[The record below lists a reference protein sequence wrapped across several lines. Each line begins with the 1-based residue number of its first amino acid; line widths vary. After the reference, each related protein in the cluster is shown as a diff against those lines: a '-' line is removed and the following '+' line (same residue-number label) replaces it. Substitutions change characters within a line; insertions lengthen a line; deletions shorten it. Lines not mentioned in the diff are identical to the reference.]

1 MLQVLP
7 AFIYVGVVSWNF
19 VLVGFFLLFFQE
31 LVARY
36 VALIPFLPDS
46 VSFAGICD
54 LWCTSD
60 VSNALNSFYPHECD
74 MTCKWVPLLEQ
85 VRLDQLWRSLQTYP
99 ILEFYDCKGWFFF
112 LSCLKQNIWG
122 PVFEQSCLSY
132 LQSYISN
139 LMNDHKKTS
148 EF

>member
-85 VRLDQLWRSLQTYP
+85 VSLDQLWRSLQTYP
-99 ILEFYDCKGWFFF
+99 ILEFYDCKG
-112 LSCLKQNIWG
+112 
-122 PVFEQSCLSY
+122 
-132 LQSYISN
+132 
-139 LMNDHKKTS
+139 
-148 EF
+148 

>member
-1 MLQVLP
+1 MLYLWCLGKQHCASSLTSLYICRCSELELRSGWV
-7 AFIYVGVVSWNF
+7 FFVV
-19 VLVGFFLLFFQE
+19 FFQE

-85 VRLDQLWRSLQTYP
+85 VSLDQLWRSLQTYP
-99 ILEFYDCKGWFFF
+99 ILEFYDCKG
-112 LSCLKQNIWG
+112 
-122 PVFEQSCLSY
+122 
-132 LQSYISN
+132 
-139 LMNDHKKTS
+139 
-148 EF
+148 